1 MADLLKTLPRVIES
15 EGGYKLHKVSGD
27 KGGWTF
33 AGIARNYHKDWAGWY
48 LVDAGKGCSAECKK
62 LVEDFYRKEFWAPV
76 RGDEIESQAVAEAI
90 FDFGM
95 NTSPSR
101 SIIFAQYCLDCTPD
115 GHLGPVTLAVFN
127 MLKPGSIEEELFLSQ
142 FALMRIGYRCKRC
155 DDAAVNKKF
164 LHGWTERDVRVVDSV
179 LNVTGFFGLNKR

>member
-1 MADLLKTLPRVIES
+1 MADFLKILPRVIDS
-15 EGGYKLHKVSGD
+15 EGGYRLHKVSGD

-33 AGIARNYHKDWAGWY
+33 AGIARNYHPDWSGWS
-48 LVDAGKGCSAECKK
+48 LVDAGKGLSAECKK
-62 LVEDFYRKEFWAPV
+62 MVEDFYRAEFWAPV
-76 RGDEIESQAVAEAI
+76 RGDDIESLVVAEAI

-95 NTSPSR
+95 NTNPSR

-115 GHLGPVTLAVFN
+115 GDIGPITVAALN
-127 MLKPGSIEEELFLSQ
+127 QLKPGSIHEELFLSQ
-142 FALMRIGYRCKRC
+142 YALMRIGYRCKRC

-164 LHGWTERDVRVVDSV
+164 LHGWTERDIRVVDSV